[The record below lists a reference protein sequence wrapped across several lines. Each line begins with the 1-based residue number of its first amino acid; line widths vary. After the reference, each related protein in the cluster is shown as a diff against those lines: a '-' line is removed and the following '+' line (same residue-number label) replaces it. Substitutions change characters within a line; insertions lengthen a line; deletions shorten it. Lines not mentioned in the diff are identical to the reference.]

1 MFIPLSLYIHI
12 PWCIKKCPYCDF
24 NSHALKNPLPEDAY
38 LNALIEDLK
47 IDLPFVQNRKL
58 QSIFF
63 GGGTPSLIS
72 PRGIENLLRKVENLI
87 AFDANIEITLETNP
101 GTVEHFNLA
110 DYKQAGINRISL
122 GAQSFDDEKL
132 KALGRIHCAAE
143 TLAAIEKLHS
153 SNFNSFNIDLMHG
166 LPGQTLEQAMLDL
179 STAIDCQAPH
189 ISWYQLTIEPN
200 TIFHKY
206 PPQLPHDELTW
217 QIQTQGE
224 AILAASGFNH
234 YEVSA
239 FAKPG
244 HGCKHNKNYWDFG
257 DYLGIGAGAHGKCT
271 DLNTQEIKR
280 TNKTRNPSDYLNPD
294 KKFMTSM
301 ITVPK
306 SELPSEYM
314 LNRLRLF
321 NDFTLLDYEQRTG
334 LSSTG
339 IAKILDEA
347 QQTGFI
353 KLTDKYYSVTN
364 LGKRFLND
372 VMQMFLSE
380 ELQYD

>member
-1 MFIPLSLYIHI
+1 MLIPLSLYIHI

-24 NSHALKNPLPEDAY
+24 NSHALQNSLPEDNY
-38 LNALIEDLK
+38 LDALIEDLK
-47 IDLPFVQNRKL
+47 IDLPFVQHRKL
-58 QSIFF
+58 KSIFF

-72 PRGIENLLRKVENLI
+72 PRGIENLLMKVKNLVP
-87 AFDANIEITLETNP
+87 FDQKIEITLETNP
-101 GTVEHFNLA
+101 GTVEHFDLA
-110 DYKQAGINRISL
+110 DYKKAGINRISL
-122 GAQSFDDEKL
+122 GAQSFDDQKL
-132 KALGRIHCAAE
+132 KTLGRIHCAAE
-143 TLAAIEKLHS
+143 TLTAIEKLHRI
-153 SNFNSFNIDLMHG
+153 NFNSFNIDLMHG
-166 LPGQTLEQAMLDL
+166 LPGQTLEQAMQDL
-179 STAIDCQAPH
+179 TTAIDCQAPH

-224 AILAASGFNH
+224 AILANAGFMH

-244 HGCKHNKNYWDFG
+244 HTCKHNKNYWDFG
-257 DYLGIGAGAHGKCT
+257 DYLGIGAGAHGKYT
-271 DLNTQEIKR
+271 DLDTKEIKR
-280 TNKTRNPSDYLNPD
+280 TNKTRNPSDYLNPN
-294 KKFMTSM
+294 KKFMAN
-301 ITVPK
+301 IVVVPK
-306 SELPSEYM
+306 AELPSEYM

-321 NDFTLLDYEQRTG
+321 NDFTLQDYEQRTG
-334 LSSTG
+334 LSSIG
-339 IAKILDEA
+339 IAKILNET
-347 QQTGFI
+347 QQEGFI
-353 KLTDKYYSVTN
+353 KLTGKYYSVTD